1 MGSPSGEGGQGGS
14 WIREGAWLIVVSQIH
29 PIQRVGYLKSL
40 SSGGSDSMAVVGAQ
54 KPVFH
59 KDPRGFW

>member
-1 MGSPSGEGGQGGS
+1 MGSPLGDGGQGGS
-14 WIREGAWLIVVSQIH
+14 WIREGEWLIVVSQIH
-29 PIQRVGYLKSL
+29 PIQIVDSLKRL
-40 SSGGSDSMAVVGAQ
+40 SSGGSDSIAVVRAQ